1 MKKKIAIIIE
11 RANIALGGAE
21 HSVCELAAALSKLGL
36 HADILAAKGQ
46 PNNRNIHVLCRDIA
60 GKRANYST
68 FAKAIKQYLSEN
80 KYDIIHS
87 VLPFGFADVYQPRG
101 GTYAESILRNAAS
114 YGNSIFEFYKR
125 LTAFTNFRRTT
136 FLRAERRLARGADG
150 PVIAALSQYVA
161 DQFKEHYGTDSGR
174 IIVIPNGVKTDRQI
188 NADQANRL
196 RKQILAEVRLKE
208 VDEPVLLLFVANNF
222 RLKGL
227 ATLIN
232 AISLIANQGKE
243 RKCCLVVVGNGRAYR
258 YRRLAK
264 KLGLPTQDWRTVFLG
279 PVSHIQSV
287 LSIIDVA
294 VLPTFYDP
302 SSRFIL
308 EALAAGKPVITTKFN
323 GASDLF
329 VDNRHGKVID
339 TPEDINALAEA
350 IRYFTD
356 TKNIENAS
364 RAIIED
370 NLKENLSIERAAR
383 QLTDVYD
390 SILQRKNRQ

>member
-21 HSVCELAAALSKLGL
+21 RSVFELAAALSGLGF
-36 HADILAAKGQ
+36 HVDILAAKGQ
-46 PNNRNIHVLCRDIA
+46 PNNRNIHILCPDRA
-60 GKRANYST
+60 GKRVSYSI
-68 FAKAIKQYLSEN
+68 FAKAVKEYLSEH

-114 YGNSIFEFYKR
+114 YRGNILAFHKR

-136 FLRAERRLARGADG
+136 LFLAERRLARGTDG
-150 PVIAALSQYVA
+150 PVIAALSQYVVK
-161 DQFKEHYGTDSGR
+161 QFKEHYGTDSRR
-174 IIVIPNGVKTDRQI
+174 IIVIPNGVKTDRRI
-188 NADQANRL
+188 NTDQADRL
-196 RKQILAEVRLKE
+196 RTQILAEARLKE
-208 VDEPVLLLFVANNF
+208 ADDPIIFLFVANNF

-227 ATLIN
+227 ATLIE
-232 AISLIANQGKE
+232 AMSQTEHHDTE
-243 RKCCLVVVGNGRAYR
+243 RKLCLVVVGSGRTNK

-264 KLGLPTQDWRTVFLG
+264 KLGLPAPGRKIVFLS

-308 EALAAGKPVITTKFN
+308 EALADGKPVITTKFN
-323 GASDLF
+323 GATDLF
-329 VDNRHGKVID
+329 VNDRHGKVID
-339 TPEDINALAEA
+339 TPENINALAEA

-356 TKNIENAS
+356 TDNIQKAS
-364 RAIIED
+364 QAISED
-370 NLKENLSIERAAR
+370 NLKENISIGRAAGE
-383 QLTDVYD
+383 LMTVYE
-390 SILQRKNRQ
+390 SILQRKGRK

>member
-11 RANIALGGAE
+11 RANVALGGAE
-21 HSVCELAAALSKLGL
+21 RSVYELAAALSKLGF
-36 HADILAAKGQ
+36 HADILAAKGR
-46 PNNRNIHVLCRDIA
+46 PNNKNIHVLCRDRT
-60 GKRANYST
+60 GKRVGYSA
-68 FAKAIKQYLSEN
+68 FAKAIKRYLLEN

-87 VLPFGFADVYQPRG
+87 VLPCGFADVYQPRG
-101 GTYAESILRNAAS
+101 GTYAESILRNAVS
-114 YGNSIFEFYKR
+114 YRNNILEFYKR
-125 LTAFTNFRRTT
+125 LTSFTNFRRTA
-136 FLRAERRLARGADG
+136 FLRAERRLARGTDG

-161 DQFKEHYGTDSGR
+161 NQFKEHYGTDSQR

-188 NADQANRL
+188 NVDQADRL
-196 RKQILAEVRLKE
+196 RMQILAEARLKE
-208 VDEPVLLLFVANNF
+208 ADEPILFLFAANNF

-227 ATLIN
+227 AALIE
-232 AISLIANQGKE
+232 AISQVSNQGTE
-243 RKCCLVVVGNGRAYR
+243 RKFCLVVVGNGRAYR

-264 KLGLPTQDWRTVFLG
+264 RLGFPMPDWRIVFLG
-279 PVSHIQSV
+279 PVSHIQSA

-323 GASDLF
+323 GATDLF

-339 TPEDINALAEA
+339 TPENINALAEV

-364 RAIIED
+364 QAIIED
-370 NLKENLSIERAAR
+370 NLKENISIDRAAR
-383 QLTDVYD
+383 QLIEVYE
-390 SILQRKNRQ
+390 SILQRKDRQ